1 MLVLRPIH
9 AFDRKLL
16 PFGNLTCRMWP
27 PAHRASTGFEPA
39 FTPSGAS
46 CLWKTKRCCGYD
58 AGEAVLFR
66 PLRCRPAPRPS
77 FHPSQYGSG
86 RVAALT
92 SYSARLWA
100 EAGAALVIGPSY
112 EKAWQCIVPETGK
125 ISRPVWVALTPVF
138 PTVLSPG
145 FEPGPD
151 SSLDCRLY
159 RLGYESIARTT
170 RRDMPARS
178 TIDPAALCRIPA
190 PMPAVAARTFPQ
202 SCGSADKKRG
212 RPRSRKPFPHW
223 ADRLYRMRRK
233 TPGFSYGDIRRLIGC
248 GALAGACRKASKNM
262 PSTAIVP
269 SCPNMAAGGWRR

>member
-1 MLVLRPIH
+1 MPTISFPCLLLCVRKTEKPLPPRGRGGTVPAWGTADGPCEAGMLVLRPIH

-190 PMPAVAARTFPQ
+190 PMPAVDGRTAA
-202 SCGSADKKRG
+202 
-212 RPRSRKPFPHW
+212 
-223 ADRLYRMRRK
+223 
-233 TPGFSYGDIRRLIGC
+233 
-248 GALAGACRKASKNM
+248 
-262 PSTAIVP
+262 
-269 SCPNMAAGGWRR
+269 